1 MNDTECDG
9 IVFRKRSKASKLMAL
24 RDISK
29 TSRVTIT
36 RNLVFWEPDI
46 WVMFPAITEQLKN
59 LNILTPIGYQLV
71 WKMLVSPDCT

>member
-36 RNLVFWEPDI
+36 RNLIFWKPDI
-46 WVMFPAITEQLKN
+46 WVMFPPITEQLKN

-71 WKMLVSPDCT
+71 